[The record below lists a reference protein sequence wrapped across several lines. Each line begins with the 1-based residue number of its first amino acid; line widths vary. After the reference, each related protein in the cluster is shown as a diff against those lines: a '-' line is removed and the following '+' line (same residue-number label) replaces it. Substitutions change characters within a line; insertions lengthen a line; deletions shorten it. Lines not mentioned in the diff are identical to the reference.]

1 MMFSSCVQSLHSRSD
16 GQCRMNHA
24 EELSLV
30 PREDALNPK
39 YRARAGEMRK
49 GIPVGCKVTI
59 VTELLPSVR
68 PAICSWSFVDQMK
81 EFSFLHIREG
91 IEFSSMP
98 SSQQL
103 LERAVELVHSSTRPM
118 PAKFCE
124 WKEKERSM
132 SFQIDFPEITD
143 ELDYNMASHA
153 WQLSHNVD
161 CNNDKEKWA
170 LVFLGENLLVGTF
183 ILVRL
188 GGEEQLPALIA
199 EIFSQWLSQTNEC
212 HHL

>member
-1 MMFSSCVQSLHSRSD
+1 
-16 GQCRMNHA
+16 
-24 EELSLV
+24 
-30 PREDALNPK
+30 
-39 YRARAGEMRK
+39 
-49 GIPVGCKVTI
+49 
-59 VTELLPSVR
+59 
-68 PAICSWSFVDQMK
+68 
-81 EFSFLHIREG
+81 
-91 IEFSSMP
+91 
-98 SSQQL
+98 
-103 LERAVELVHSSTRPM
+103 
-118 PAKFCE
+118 
-124 WKEKERSM
+124 M

-212 HHL
+212 HHLIRLPSAQQYFVQCVASGKNFSSQD